1 MKTQQ
6 KTKQAE
12 MEVEYIG
19 PEEGLQKGGDRA
31 QGSQQG
37 GQEKAGSSK
46 GGSGQSN
53 VEVEYIGDDEEQ
65 GGQRGKSD

>member
-12 MEVEYIG
+12 MEVDYIG
-19 PEEGLQKGGDRA
+19 PEQGLQKGGDRA

-46 GGSGQSN
+46 SGGSEQSN
-53 VEVEYIGDDEEQ
+53 VEVEYIGEDQEQ
-65 GGQRGKSD
+65 GGGKSD